1 MTSGTMLREW
11 FQSVL
16 GRRCE
21 VLETRYRTVAALRR
35 ALRGEHTL
43 LAGVGLKLKTQRLI
57 LRALRPAP
65 AAVAPSVTPHSA
77 VLAALPPPLPKA
89 RKLSSSC
96 SPGNCCATAPPI
108 EATTSS
114 STSSSCTSL
123 PAVVAAEDLA
133 NSSGFGKRMLQKMGW
148 SGAGTKPANRPVE
161 ALATSER
168 RGLGAAPLVSAESLL
183 KKAAAGASSTAVM
196 ATKFLVLAA
205 AQEQV
210 VVGLEG
216 EHVQEVVRISGAK
229 VSIFPAAAGRRQH
242 GRQATQRRQGADV
255 CPATDKQV
263 RLQGHP
269 DTVAAAQAII
279 EARVLAC
286 DALDAAGE
294 TARARQALSRGKA
307 LHREQRWL
315 HAAGHCTAALIHAVA
330 AAAAAAAAPPPSLP
344 TKTKPPRAGSARKA
358 RRERA
363 ADPPGKLVTMCHCW
377 RAVCFDG
384 LRRYRDAWP
393 DHCAALAIDSR
404 SWRGGGGGGEP
415 CSDPAVYARRLGQK
429 DAAVRFL
436 NRGSCAEAL
445 GNLER
450 AHQVGRH
457 IWP

>member
-216 EHVQEVVRISGAK
+216 EHVQEVVRISGGSTAGK
-229 VSIFPAAAGRRQH
+229 QRSGGREQTSARPQTSRCGYRGTQTPWPRHKPSSRRECWHVMRSTPPVRRRALGRRSRVARPCT
-242 GRQATQRRQGADV
+242 GSNAGCTRRG
-255 CPATDKQV
+255 
-263 RLQGHP
+263 
-269 DTVAAAQAII
+269 
-279 EARVLAC
+279 
-286 DALDAAGE
+286 
-294 TARARQALSRGKA
+294 TAPRHSFTPWPPPPPPP
-307 LHREQRWL
+307 LHRHLLYPRKPNRREL
-315 HAAGHCTAALIHAVA
+315 AALEKPAE
-330 AAAAAAAAPPPSLP
+330 SERP
-344 TKTKPPRAGSARKA
+344 TPHGS
-358 RRERA
+358 
-363 ADPPGKLVTMCHCW
+363 W
-377 RAVCFDG
+377 
-384 LRRYRDAWP
+384 
-393 DHCAALAIDSR
+393 
-404 SWRGGGGGGEP
+404 
-415 CSDPAVYARRLGQK
+415 
-429 DAAVRFL
+429 
-436 NRGSCAEAL
+436 
-445 GNLER
+445 
-450 AHQVGRH
+450 
-457 IWP
+457 